1 MQETSQDGETKSVE
15 PQLSLLS
22 SIPNQSKPNNPKTL
36 KRKPKEK
43 KIKEKKKRERWVGD
57 HGVTWAVNSI
67 IWGDRLFAYHRL
79 MWSLMHLDSQLVS

>member
-22 SIPNQSKPNNPKTL
+22 SIPNQSKPNNPETL
-36 KRKPKEK
+36 KRKPKKK
-43 KIKEKKKRERWVGD
+43 KIKKKKKGQREVGD

>member
-36 KRKPKEK
+36 KRKPNEK
-43 KIKEKKKRERWVGD
+43 KIKEKKKKGEAGG
-57 HGVTWAVNSI
+57 GVMELP
-67 IWGDRLFAYHRL
+67 GRLIVLFGETDFLHTI
-79 MWSLMHLDSQLVS
+79 DSCGH

>member
-22 SIPNQSKPNNPKTL
+22 SIQSKPNNPETL
-36 KRKPKEK
+36 KRKPKKK
-43 KIKEKKKRERWVGD
+43 KIKKKREREVGD